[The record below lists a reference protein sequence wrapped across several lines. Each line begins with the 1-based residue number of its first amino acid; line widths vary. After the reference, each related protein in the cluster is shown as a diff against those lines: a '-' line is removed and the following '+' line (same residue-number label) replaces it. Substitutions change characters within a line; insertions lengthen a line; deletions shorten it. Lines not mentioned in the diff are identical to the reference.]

1 MGNSWGIHY
10 FMMGKS
16 WGVHNFFVMGKSW
29 GVHHFRGGRTGE
41 SRA

>member
-1 MGNSWGIHY
+1 MGNSWGVHY

-16 WGVHNFFVMGKSW
+16 WGVHNFFMMSKSW

-41 SRA
+41 SRG